1 MERYIKYTR
10 IVKKVNVE
18 TLDTLFDDLITNGW
32 EIINYHEEGN
42 NPTLSGVEFLVR
54 IVAGKRQSNIL

>member
-42 NPTLSGVEFLVR
+42 NSTLSGVEFLVR